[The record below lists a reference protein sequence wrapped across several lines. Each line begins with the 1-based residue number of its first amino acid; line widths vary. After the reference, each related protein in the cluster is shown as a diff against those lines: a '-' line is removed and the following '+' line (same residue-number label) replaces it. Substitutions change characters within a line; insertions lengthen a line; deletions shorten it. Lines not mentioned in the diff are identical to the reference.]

1 VTRLAKRAAAGSYAG
16 SCTRSGFRRSPGDA
30 DVAWGVVHC
39 SRAFGDA
46 QAARTMEDEVVRL
59 VPVSDVPTAATVP
72 SVRWLVP
79 MALDPERVEAVVR
92 YRPAP

>member
-1 VTRLAKRAAAGSYAG
+1 
-16 SCTRSGFRRSPGDA
+16 
-30 DVAWGVVHC
+30 
-39 SRAFGDA
+39 
-46 QAARTMEDEVVRL
+46 MEDEVVRL

-92 YRPAP
+92 YRPAH